1 MAAVG
6 GGNSAQSDRLASGY
20 AERMTAGGA
29 WINISAADLSAQ
41 VAWAS
46 EGASWCE
53 HACTTAVY
61 NRRDLYDSLGGTMS
75 DPIHAASDRVVS
87 AQRDIADSTEA
98 LHKWWK
104 FVEGQVEGTKY
115 LIRNAVDLAMQ
126 EIETIENAPG
136 VKAEDKKTAID
147 NLIETVHAENVSL
160 VNAAA
165 GMIGPVPQPYYTPP
179 LHGDVDRTVQ
189 NTSVSNI
196 PNDSTFG
203 LNNERGTSGG
213 SSGSHE
219 GTSSERG
226 RSDRAGEDPKEKG
239 KNGDGSDH
247 PGEGKEGKDKPIEQG
262 RSGHSSD
269 EQATPLERGS
279 QDSPASV
286 QPVPGQYQ
294 PAPSTNL
301 PMSGGL
307 PASGGGASG
316 SGASGVGSLGSGLAR
331 PPASAA
337 GLGTGGS
344 GGPAPVS
351 QAEFLRAFGTST
363 VDPGVVA
370 PVAKSAMPVSS
381 SPAPVQAAT
390 LPVVPVT
397 AATGGPPA
405 PLPPPAAVPPAAG
418 PVVPPAVASPLP
430 GGGLPFMGPPPAV
443 ANPLASAPPP
453 VAPLSPAAAGPS
465 VSVGAGGSAAAVVP
479 MTASERARALVVR
492 STRQMLGDLA
502 GEVRRLAAAL
512 TASSKRLPTL
522 QWVVGGCPDDG
533 SGPLLVVA
541 SSVGLGFI
549 PADSR
554 LPRHTAVHVF
564 ADSPNVAWG
573 VKNGW
578 LGNPVKA
585 VLGYGVSIGRPVT
598 VMAGR
603 PEALT
608 GGVPGGV
615 GVEFVTLDNTP
626 DSGVQGGRD
635 RLEVV
640 DPAMFDQISGLGMAA
655 LAALLPT
662 AGGFETEPNNQR
674 TMQLWT
680 AADMAATVSEAHQI
694 KAWQEFCADQAAAS
708 AYKVTRAD
716 SDLKARQ
723 YFSDFQYFVW
733 NLAQLEKAAALA
745 A

>member
-1 MAAVG
+1 
-6 GGNSAQSDRLASGY
+6 
-20 AERMTAGGA
+20 
-29 WINISAADLSAQ
+29 
-41 VAWAS
+41 
-46 EGASWCE
+46 
-53 HACTTAVY
+53 
-61 NRRDLYDSLGGTMS
+61 
-75 DPIHAASDRVVS
+75 
-87 AQRDIADSTEA
+87 
-98 LHKWWK
+98 
-104 FVEGQVEGTKY
+104 
-115 LIRNAVDLAMQ
+115 
-126 EIETIENAPG
+126 
-136 VKAEDKKTAID
+136 
-147 NLIETVHAENVSL
+147 
-160 VNAAA
+160 
-165 GMIGPVPQPYYTPP
+165 
-179 LHGDVDRTVQ
+179 
-189 NTSVSNI
+189 
-196 PNDSTFG
+196 
-203 LNNERGTSGG
+203 
-213 SSGSHE
+213 
-219 GTSSERG
+219 
-226 RSDRAGEDPKEKG
+226 
-239 KNGDGSDH
+239 
-247 PGEGKEGKDKPIEQG
+247 
-262 RSGHSSD
+262 
-269 EQATPLERGS
+269 
-279 QDSPASV
+279 
-286 QPVPGQYQ
+286 
-294 PAPSTNL
+294 
-301 PMSGGL
+301 
-307 PASGGGASG
+307 
-316 SGASGVGSLGSGLAR
+316 
-331 PPASAA
+331 
-337 GLGTGGS
+337 
-344 GGPAPVS
+344 
-351 QAEFLRAFGTST
+351 
-363 VDPGVVA
+363 
-370 PVAKSAMPVSS
+370 
-381 SPAPVQAAT
+381 
-390 LPVVPVT
+390 
-397 AATGGPPA
+397 
-405 PLPPPAAVPPAAG
+405 
-418 PVVPPAVASPLP
+418 
-430 GGGLPFMGPPPAV
+430 
-443 ANPLASAPPP
+443 
-453 VAPLSPAAAGPS
+453 
-465 VSVGAGGSAAAVVP
+465 

-502 GEVRRLAAAL
+502 GEARRLAAAL

-608 GGVPGGV
+608 GVPGGV
-615 GVEFVTLDNTP
+615 GVEFVTSDNTP

-723 YFSDFQYFVW
+723 YFSDFRYFVW